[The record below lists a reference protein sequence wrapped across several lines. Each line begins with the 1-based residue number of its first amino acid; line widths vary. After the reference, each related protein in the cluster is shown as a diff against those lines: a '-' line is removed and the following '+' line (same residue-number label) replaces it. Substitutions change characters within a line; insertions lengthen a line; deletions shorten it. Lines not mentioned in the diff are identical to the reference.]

1 MGSVSVDSD
10 TETDLTEMKMDV
22 LHDLIKHSD
31 AVALLSLT
39 VFSHYFQKTKL
50 AKSIRGVLVSKL
62 VVFLW
67 QMSNMGGQ

>member
-50 AKSIRGVLVSKL
+50 ENSISSELVSKI
-62 VVFLW
+62 VFLFEITNVSR
-67 QMSNMGGQ
+67 Q